1 MRPLRNHPLLLLNSE
16 FSSHNTKVTAIL
28 FALAPADFA
37 PLRPP
42 MPAHACIRLAVLPM
56 PTAPACGRLFVD
68 CLQPRASSRAYA
80 GSRLHTATLSAI
92 ACGNSP
98 LRSPMPAHACIRLT
112 QRYWLMANTRCYR
125 AIACGNTRSLSRY
138 WRRQYALLAQLL
150 ALPIRWAW
158 RTKCAFAL
166 NGKGDNHYKTT
177 FGTFHRIGAIYLCH

>member
-56 PTAPACGRLFVD
+56 PAGAGIRLHFRRLPAAIRLFVRL
-68 CLQPRASSRAYA
+68 CRRSR
-80 GSRLHTATLSAI
+80 HTAAFSAI

>member
-42 MPAHACIRLAVLPM
+42 MPAGAGIRLHFRRLP
-56 PTAPACGRLFVD
+56 AAIRLFVRL
-68 CLQPRASSRAYA
+68 CRLTPAY
-80 GSRLHTATLSAI
+80 GSRFCLCRRSRHTAAFSAI

-125 AIACGNTRSLSRY
+125 AIAYGNTRSLSRY

>member
-42 MPAHACIRLAVLPM
+42 MPAHACIQLHYRRL
-56 PTAPACGRLFVD
+56 PAAIRLFVRL
-68 CLQPRASSRAYA
+68 CRLTPAY
-80 GSRLHTATLSAI
+80 GSRFCLCRRSRHTAAFSAV

>member
-56 PTAPACGRLFVD
+56 PAEPAYGRIFGD
-68 CLQPRASSRAYA
+68 CLRQFASSFAYA
-80 GSRLHTATLSAI
+80 GSRLHTAHATL
-92 ACGNSP
+92 
-98 LRSPMPAHACIRLT
+98 LAHGQYALLS
-112 QRYWLMANTRCYR
+112 RYCPK
-125 AIACGNTRSLSRY
+125 GNTRSLSRY